1 MVANLCMLA
10 VMMVAVVICS
20 FVASLIPG
28 RPVPEVVFFVVAGI
42 VVGPHCLGV
51 VTSTPGLDLV
61 SRLGMGFLFLM
72 AGYELDLRELTGK
85 MGRHATVCWAASFA
99 VALLVTPLLGL
110 GLDQTGCAAFAIAL
124 TTTAYGTL
132 VPIMRDRELSGT
144 GVGEVIESYGAM
156 GEIWPV
162 VAMSVLLSP
171 SRSFAANVAV
181 LVAFVVFC
189 VLVAI
194 QGKAAR
200 DLGSRL
206 SRFLHDNAESSS
218 QPTLRATVALL
229 CVLLAL
235 AAVLDL
241 DAVLAAFAAGFILRH
256 VIPAD
261 HGHRLMDK
269 VEAMGNGL
277 FVPAFFVYS
286 GIGIDFRAVGENP
299 GLLVGFVALLLLVR
313 ALPLLVSLNVFGE
326 TRAMPTGEK
335 ISAALYCTM
344 ALPLI
349 VALTEAATGA
359 GAMDEAMA
367 SVLVCAG
374 ALTVLVIPVITSLS
388 VRAVAAHPVEAVHE
402 MAEHPHHVREII
414 HEHHEHAHEMAEE
427 LLEERRHLREEGVH
441 LSSADFLARRDDL
454 RRRNRRRE

>member
-10 VMMVAVVICS
+10 VMMVAVVLCS

-28 RPVPEVVFFVVAGI
+28 RPVPEVVFFVIAGV
-42 VVGPHCLGV
+42 VVGPHCLGIV
-51 VTSTPGLDLV
+51 SSTLGLDLV

-85 MGRHATVCWAASFA
+85 MGRHATVCWAVSFGI
-99 VALLVTPLLGL
+99 ALIVTPLLGL

-132 VPIMRDRELSGT
+132 VPIMRDRELAGT
-144 GVGEVIESYGAM
+144 SVGEVIESYGAM

-171 SRSFAANVAV
+171 SRSLGANVLV
-181 LVAFVVFC
+181 LAAFIVFC
-189 VLVAI
+189 VLVAVR
-194 QGKAAR
+194 GKAASE
-200 DLGSRL
+200 LGSRL
-206 SRFLHDNAESSS
+206 SRFLHENAESSS

-229 CVLLAL
+229 CALLAL

-277 FVPAFFVYS
+277 FVPVFFVYS

-299 GLLVGFVALLLLVR
+299 GLLIGFMALLLLVR
-313 ALPLLVSLNVFGE
+313 ALPLLASLHVFAE
-326 TRAMPTGEK
+326 TRTMPTGEK

-349 VALTEAATGA
+349 VALTEAATSA

-441 LSSADFLARRDDL
+441 LSSADFLARRGEL
-454 RRRNRRRE
+454 RRRRRRR

>member
-10 VMMVAVVICS
+10 VIMVAVVASS
-20 FVASLIPG
+20 FIASLIPG

-51 VTSTPGLDLV
+51 VNSTPGLDLV

-171 SRSFAANVAV
+171 SRSLKANVAV

-206 SRFLHDNAESSS
+206 SRFLHENAESSS

-349 VALTEAATGA
+349 VALTEAATSA